1 MVFVSPIFLFLF
13 LVGTLAVY
21 GLACLTGSKT
31 LKNLSLLGCSLA
43 FYAWGGVKY
52 ALLLMFSTV
61 VNYIFGLLLG
71 REKGRR
77 TVLVVSVIYNIGIL
91 FFFKYLNFFADTAQS
106 IADVMKLP
114 WNLEI
119 PAITLPIGIS
129 FFTFQI
135 MSYVFDVYNRKVQVQ
150 KNIFDLA
157 LYIMLFP
164 QLIAGPIVR
173 YIDVNKEIK
182 ARHTTPD
189 MIHEGIVRFEIGFC
203 KKIFLAN
210 NMGYMADMIFANTK
224 RINTPYAWL
233 GAICYALQIYMD
245 FSSYS
250 DMAIG
255 LGKIFGFHFLENF
268 NYPYISKSVKE
279 FWRRWHISLSSW
291 FRDYVYI
298 PLGGS
303 RCGTA
308 KTYRNLLIIFLLT
321 GFWHGANWTFVVWG
335 LFHGVFLVLERGT
348 FGKLLDRMPAVVE
361 HVYTLVVVLVGW
373 VFFRSDS
380 MGKALIYIKTMFSF
394 NFDPMY
400 QYLITENLDKEFV
413 VMFAA
418 SLVGSLPLAQIWK
431 SAKLRLLAQQKA
443 AVSGNGT
450 RAVSEAGVP
459 ERQLQMA
466 EAGENQLFGLVLD
479 MALLLIFVC
488 AVLYMVGAN
497 FNPFIYFR
505 F

>member
-13 LVGTLAVY
+13 LVVTLAVY
-21 GLACLTGSKT
+21 GLACLTRCKA
-31 LKNLSLLGCSLA
+31 LKNLSLLGCSLV

-52 ALLLMFSTV
+52 ALLLMGSTV
-61 VNYIFGLLLG
+61 VNYVFGLLLG
-71 REKGRR
+71 REKGRK
-77 TVLVVSVIYNIGIL
+77 TVLVISVIYNVGIL
-91 FFFKYLNFFADTAQS
+91 FFFKYLNFFADMAEEAAAALQLGWS
-106 IADVMKLP
+106 MEV
-114 WNLEI
+114 

-135 MSYVFDVYNRKVQVQ
+135 MSYIFDVYNRKVEVQ

-173 YIDVNKEIK
+173 YIDVNREIK
-182 ARHTTPD
+182 ERHTTPE
-189 MIHEGIVRFEIGFC
+189 MIHDGIIRFEIGFC

-210 NMGYMADMIFANTK
+210 NMGYMADMIFAHTK
-224 RINTPYAWL
+224 RLNTPYAWL
-233 GAICYALQIYMD
+233 GAVCYALQIYMD

-255 LGKIFGFHFLENF
+255 LGRIFGFQFLENF
-268 NYPYISKSVKE
+268 NYPYISKSIKE

-303 RCGTA
+303 RKGA
-308 KTYRNLLIIFLLT
+308 ARTYRNLLIVFLLT

-335 LFHGVFLVLERGT
+335 LFHGAFLVLERGR
-348 FGKLLDRMPAVVE
+348 FGQLLDRMPGVVKRI
-361 HVYTLVVVLVGW
+361 YTLVVVLVGW
-373 VFFRSDS
+373 VFFRSDTL
-380 MGKALIYIKTMFSF
+380 GQALTYIRTMFA
-394 NFDPMY
+394 FDFSPMY
-400 QYLITENLDKEFV
+400 QYLITECLDREFF
-413 VMFAA
+413 VMLAA
-418 SLVGSLPLAQIWK
+418 SIVGSMPVAQMGKTWRGK
-431 SAKLRLLAQQKA
+431 M
-443 AVSGNGT
+443 VT
-450 RAVSEAGVP
+450 
-459 ERQLQMA
+459 
-466 EAGENQLFGLVLD
+466 GLVMDLG
-479 MALLLIFVC
+479 LLVIFIC
-488 AVLYMVGAN
+488 AVFYMVGAD